1 MHRCAGLP
9 EPLLFVYVINIPFT
23 WTTVPQIKHGSYLG
37 DLSSVLQETDQ
48 VVFHNFY
55 MSP

>member
-9 EPLLFVYVINIPFT
+9 EPLLFVYVIN
-23 WTTVPQIKHGSYLG
+23 TVPQIKHGSYLG